1 MEEEF
6 RDKIATVDDEGKRVW
21 IFPKKPKGRFYSKRK
36 LVSYFLLILLFAIPY
51 IKIDGEPFL
60 MFNIIERKFSIFGYI
75 FWAQDLY
82 LFALTMIV
90 FVVFIILFTV
100 IFGRLFCGWICPQT
114 IFMEM
119 VFRRIEYWIEGDWKQ
134 QKKLANQPWNKEKI
148 RKRALKLGIFFI
160 ISFLIANTFLSY
172 IIGYEKVWAIATDN
186 PANHVGGLIAIL
198 VFTTVFF
205 LVFLKLREQVCTT
218 ICPYGR
224 LQGVLLDRRSLNVI
238 YDYVRGEKRAKFDKR
253 EDRSKTDKGDCIDCK
268 QCVNVCP
275 TGIDIRNGIQLE
287 CVNCTACIDA
297 CDEMME
303 AVDLPKGLIRYDSE
317 EGVKTGVKFA
327 FTTRI
332 KAYTVLLIGLL
343 VLLTSLVINRS
354 DFETTILRTRGTLYQ
369 KAENGNIS
377 NIYDITITNKTSQ
390 EFNIELKVLDKK
402 GEVKVIGDPVVL
414 EQRGQAKSKFMVY
427 LNKKEL
433 NKMNSKVQIGVYG
446 NGELVDEVTTTFIG
460 PR

>member
-6 RDKIATVDDEGKRVW
+6 RDKIATVDDEGKRIW
-21 IFPKKPKGRFYSKRK
+21 IFPKKPKGSFYSKRK
-36 LVSYFLLILLFAIPY
+36 LVSYLLLILLFTIPY

-60 MFNIIERKFSIFGYI
+60 MFNILERKFSIFGFI

-90 FVVFIILFTV
+90 LVVFVILFTV
-100 IFGRLFCGWICPQT
+100 IFGRLFCGWVCPQT

-148 RKRALKLGIFFI
+148 TKRALKHGIFFI

-172 IIGYEKVWAIATDN
+172 IIGYEQVWAIAADN
-186 PANHVGGLIAIL
+186 PINHIGGLIAIL

-303 AVDLPKGLIRYDSE
+303 AVNLPKGLIRYDSE
-317 EGVKTGVKFA
+317 EGVKTGVKFS
-327 FTTRI
+327 FTARV
-332 KAYTVLLIGLL
+332 KAYSVLLLGLL

-354 DFETTILRTRGTLYQ
+354 DFETTILRTRGTLFQ
-369 KAENGNIS
+369 KAEKGQIT

-390 EFNIELKVLDKK
+390 EFKIELKVLDKK
-402 GEVKVIGDPVVL
+402 GDVKVIGDPITL
-414 EQRGQAKSKFMVY
+414 EQRGQTKSKFMVY
-427 LNKKEL
+427 LNKQEL

-446 NGELVDEVTTTFIG
+446 NGQLVDEVTTTFIG